1 MLDIEKKAMKYLC
14 VKVENGKKVQYR
26 NPDLWEQYSSTAF
39 KRLCTRIEKKG
50 EVFDYWKA
58 VNKVSIN
65 ESYVEDDRTSIYV
78 YIGNI
83 EKVNAVLEK
92 LDTKSIQTKLGVTIN
107 GEKDSIHITTI
118 NEEMLIRCTLML
130 LCDVWDMGINLKIIC
145 NSKLAKDFCNYIEV
159 HRMNVIFI
167 ENSIVERYSKE
178 ILLCGYYVSN
188 NGIRPQPYRLDTVLA
203 SDVLNSLHSMKMVW
217 ENRRIFVENESTTTL
232 YGILKDIQYILQIKR
247 FGWENLKGQQDMVR
261 EHMYEID
268 AMKNIEKNK
277 SNKKYPHRSYTFTNI
292 DNDSARLLI
301 WGCGAV
307 KAINGI
313 AADIREIFDLI
324 LKKKLEWPQCGE
336 NLIGILDGK
345 KRAEIHLSEFNA
357 DKWIVWGKIDL

>member
-247 FGWENLKGQQDMVR
+247 FGWENLKGQQDMVM

-292 DNDSARLLI
+292 DNDSARLLM
-301 WGCGAV
+301 G
-307 KAINGI
+307 
-313 AADIREIFDLI
+313 
-324 LKKKLEWPQCGE
+324 
-336 NLIGILDGK
+336 
-345 KRAEIHLSEFNA
+345 
-357 DKWIVWGKIDL
+357 VWCSKSN